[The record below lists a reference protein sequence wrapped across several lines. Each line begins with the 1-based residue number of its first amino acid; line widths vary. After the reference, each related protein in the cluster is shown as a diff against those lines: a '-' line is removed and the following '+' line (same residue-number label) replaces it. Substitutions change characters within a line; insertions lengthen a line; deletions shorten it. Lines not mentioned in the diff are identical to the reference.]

1 VRDKADKGNEAMNM
15 TSINCPYCGTETGS
29 EYNFCIQC
37 EMQIRCLNPS
47 CTAVLLPNKSK
58 CLKCGLSII
67 QATQGIPAPVN
78 RFVRD
83 VNSTTKSYSE
93 HTEIHATD
101 EALSQFAPLLMNSA
115 QIGYRS
121 PQIPRPSVP
130 TAPTL
135 PQLSPPQAAQADSV
149 DAIRVPSVQ
158 TTDQKLLALR
168 FFEQIDDTLIAKA
181 KDFKGL
187 NKKEQQIRLIVAFTW
202 AYTTIY
208 ERAVPSR
215 DHYHQAARKASWHDQ
230 NFRNYLAE
238 AQKSYLNDVGSGFK
252 LNLAGDKK
260 AELILAEMQD
270 ETVEGSSGQ
279 SVSRAGGKRGPMN
292 KEEQQRVD
300 AWVTESV
307 DLGTFDH
314 RSLGSP
320 TNYALFALWLI
331 TEKVKTAN
339 NAKANEAYNYIKHK
353 FENIPITQKQF
364 TDALSKGN
372 GKNFKKAGA
381 QWFLTPDGQK
391 VIEALVNA
399 SAPME

>member
-1 VRDKADKGNEAMNM
+1 
-15 TSINCPYCGTETGS
+15 
-29 EYNFCIQC
+29 
-37 EMQIRCLNPS
+37 
-47 CTAVLLPNKSK
+47 
-58 CLKCGLSII
+58 
-67 QATQGIPAPVN
+67 
-78 RFVRD
+78 
-83 VNSTTKSYSE
+83 
-93 HTEIHATD
+93 
-101 EALSQFAPLLMNSA
+101 
-115 QIGYRS
+115 
-121 PQIPRPSVP
+121 
-130 TAPTL
+130 
-135 PQLSPPQAAQADSV
+135 
-149 DAIRVPSVQ
+149 
-158 TTDQKLLALR
+158 
-168 FFEQIDDTLIAKA
+168 
-181 KDFKGL
+181 
-187 NKKEQQIRLIVAFTW
+187 
-202 AYTTIY
+202 
-208 ERAVPSR
+208 
-215 DHYHQAARKASWHDQ
+215 
-230 NFRNYLAE
+230 
-238 AQKSYLNDVGSGFK
+238 
-252 LNLAGDKK
+252 
-260 AELILAEMQD
+260 
-270 ETVEGSSGQ
+270 
-279 SVSRAGGKRGPMN
+279 MN